1 MSDAEHTPGPWFVTK
16 DYYNGMRISTVP
28 TDASN
33 IDGSGSVFE
42 NTGRGAGD
50 ISEEDAKYIVQCV
63 NSHDALLEACKACL
77 VAATVNL
84 DTYAASEKKQAEIVA
99 QIKAA
104 IAQAEKE

>member
-63 NSHDALLEACKACL
+63 NSHDALLDAL
-77 VAATVNL
+77 
-84 DTYAASEKKQAEIVA
+84 KQAVCGNMGWKGIAEDV
-99 QIKAA
+99 
-104 IAQAEKE
+104 IAQAEKEG